1 VIDIIPKIIAVKIS
15 LSIWRGSVPHTEV
28 IGPNTPH
35 SLTLSPSY
43 FVKYIG
49 SLSIVLTISALE
61 IIFLKRKEDEK
72 MRNFLI
78 YSIILF
84 FFLGC
89 ATREVKRIEVES
101 QVDLSGRWNDTDS
114 RFVAE
119 AMTRDV
125 LSKRWLEEFHEKY
138 GRKPVVIVGT
148 IRNHTTEHINVDTF
162 IKDIERELINSGKVK
177 FVATRQERVE
187 VRKERLDQQEYASE
201 ETAKRLAHE
210 TGADFILQGAI
221 KSIEDVLEGKRVVYY
236 QTDLELIYI
245 ETNEKVWIGS
255 KKIKKF
261 IKQARYK
268 W

>member
-1 VIDIIPKIIAVKIS
+1 M
-15 LSIWRGSVPHTEV
+15 
-28 IGPNTPH
+28 
-35 SLTLSPSY
+35 
-43 FVKYIG
+43 
-49 SLSIVLTISALE
+49 
-61 IIFLKRKEDEK
+61 RK
-72 MRNFLI
+72 FLI
-78 YSIILF
+78 YCIILS
-84 FFLGC
+84 FLLSC
-89 ATREVKRIEVES
+89 ATRQVKRLEVDT
-101 QVDLSGRWNDTDS
+101 QVDLSGRWNDVDS

-119 AMTRDV
+119 AMVSDV
-125 LSKRWLEEFHEKY
+125 LSKMWVEEFQKRH

-148 IRNHTTEHINVDTF
+148 IRNRTSEHINVDTF

-177 FVATRQERVE
+177 FVASPQERE
-187 VRKERLDQQEYASE
+187 EIRNERLDQQKYASK
-201 ETAKRLAHE
+201 ETAKRLASE

-221 KSIEDVLEGKRVVYY
+221 KSIEDVLKGKRVVYY